1 MNRFRNY
8 VLGLAAL
15 AVLAGMFAAPHAI
28 AQIRAALIRDSDN
41 PALQPVVVSLTSTF
55 QIPAGKRLIIEYV
68 SWSGTKNF
76 GSVAAAGI
84 TAVTSGQEV
93 THWVP
98 GSTTS
103 FDNIG
108 GKTVWIA
115 ADPGTELTLQ
125 MGQIGIFAPVILSGH
140 YVNIP

>member
-8 VLGLAAL
+8 VVAVAAL
-15 AVLAGMFAAPHAI
+15 AVLAALFAAPRAI

-41 PALQPVVVSLTSTF
+41 PALQPVVISLTSTF
-55 QIPAGKRLIIEYV
+55 QIPTGKRLIIEYV
-68 SWSGTKNF
+68 SWSGTKNL

-84 TAVTSGQEV
+84 TAVTSGQEA

-98 GSTTS
+98 GSPTS
-103 FDNIG
+103 FNNIG
-108 GKTVWIA
+108 GTKVWIA
-115 ADPGTELTLQ
+115 ADPGTELALQ
-125 MGQIGIFAPVILSGH
+125 TGQIGIFAPVILSGY